1 MSCDISTQSRKSAR
15 VTICAQVSGHS
26 FLQSERRV
34 FSVEPYNYG
43 AAFCA
48 LFSWREAMRQTLII
62 SPNRQDTT
70 DGGRYGQS
78 HGFFLAVA

>member
-1 MSCDISTQSRKSAR
+1 M
-15 VTICAQVSGHS
+15 
-26 FLQSERRV
+26 
-34 FSVEPYNYG
+34 EPYNYG